1 MTATPTSSTTY
12 IGIYSGT
19 SSTAPTTASSYTWS
33 KYVGNKGDKGDKGDQ
48 GDTGPEAVVT
58 IAPTT
63 IN

>member
-33 KYVGNKGDKGDKGDQ
+33 KYVGNKGDKGDQ

-63 IN
+63 ID